1 MNLSLMPHVDIDTK
15 KILQRLDVQTGG
27 RVQQV
32 IDKSVI
38 DPEDEEMLEDLIMA
52 AINDG
57 YKKADALY
65 DEKMG
70 PFAKAGRGL
79 I

>member
-38 DPEDEEMLEDLIMA
+38 DWCMKYCPWDTGTMA
-52 AINDG
+52 RSA
-57 YKKADALY
+57 YKI
-65 DEKMG
+65 
-70 PFAKAGRGL
+70 GRAHV
-79 I
+79 